1 MRKTVMLVAC
11 ATLLASAAFGATG
24 CCCPATGA
32 LSGLL
37 QPKTDTTQP
46 EEDGPPAE
54 DATGTAE
61 ADGAGEA
68 EAEGS
73 GGQAAEPDDTS
84 AGYVPPPGVEPQDLF
99 VIIYASEAS
108 KEAAETKRARYQGQ
122 YGDAAPI
129 LAVDQSVHYDGLK
142 PGYWIVV
149 SGYRDRETAA
159 QDLDWAKQHGI
170 PGYIKQA
177 TKLCDDEIEVFE
189 LGD

>member
-1 MRKTVMLVAC
+1 MRTTITWLAC
-11 ATLLASAAFGATG
+11 AALLAAVALGASG
-24 CCCPATGA
+24 CWCPATGVV
-32 LSGLL
+32 SRLL
-37 QPKTDTTQP
+37 RPETDNARP
-46 EEDGPPAE
+46 EEDGPLAE

-68 EAEGS
+68 AAEGS

-99 VIIYASEAS
+99 VIIYASES
-108 KEAAETKRARYQGQ
+108 SEQAAETKRARYQGQ